1 MTNVQP
7 APEVAQLPHVERAL
21 ADAAGQDAVVRI
33 ARTRIFLAI
42 SRECYAVDQ
51 DALPAP
57 ETVTVHGDN
66 RVSLLFD
73 TAAEVI
79 AWAERHG
86 NVGDVRETHQ
96 VDPGGRRWRFTA
108 VQIVWR
114 GFDVSL
120 GAAERASAVAA

>member
-1 MTNVQP
+1 MSNVQS
-7 APEVAQLPHVERAL
+7 APEVAQLPHVERAM

-33 ARTRIFLAI
+33 ARAGILRAL

-57 ETVTVHGDN
+57 ETVKVNGN

-73 TAAEVI
+73 TNAEVA
-79 AWAERHG
+79 AWATRHG
-86 NVGDVRETHQ
+86 NAADVRETHQ
-96 VDPGGRRWRFTA
+96 VDPDGRRWCFTEA
-108 VQIVWR
+108 RILWR

-120 GAAERASAVAA
+120 GAAERTSVVAA